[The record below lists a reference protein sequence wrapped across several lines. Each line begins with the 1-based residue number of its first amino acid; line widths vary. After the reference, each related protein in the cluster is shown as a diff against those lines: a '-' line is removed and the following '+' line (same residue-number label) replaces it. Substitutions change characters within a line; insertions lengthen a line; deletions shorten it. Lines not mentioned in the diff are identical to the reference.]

1 MYIGV
6 ISMRYAKALLAYADE
21 KGTEDTVYEEA
32 GILADSFSR
41 IPELRQALDNPVL
54 PAETKLKLICEAAG
68 GGQVSEELKRFVE
81 LVLEERR
88 EKFLQFMI
96 MSYID
101 LYRKQKNISVGKIT
115 TVCPVAEE
123 VVSRIRALV
132 VEKTHGT
139 VEFKTKI
146 DPKLEGGFI
155 FEIGT
160 YRLDASVANQ
170 IKRVKQ
176 QFIAK
181 SKSISVCIFW
191 FLI

>member
-21 KGTEDTVYEEA
+21 NTVEDTVYEESKR
-32 GILADSFSR
+32 LADSFSKV
-41 IPELRQALDNPVL
+41 PELRQALDSPVL
-54 PAETKLKLICEAAG
+54 PVVTKLQLVCEAAG
-68 GGQVSEELKRFVE
+68 NGKVSNEFKRFVE

-88 EKFLQFMI
+88 EKFLQFII

-101 LYRKQKNISVGKIT
+101 LYRKQKNISIGKIT
-115 TVCPVAEE
+115 TVCPVADE
-123 VVSRIRALV
+123 VVNRIRALV

-170 IKRVKQ
+170 IKQVKR
-176 QFIAK
+176 QFIDK
-181 SKSISVCIFW
+181 NRRIV
-191 FLI
+191 

>member
-6 ISMRYAKALLAYADE
+6 FSIRYAKAFLAYADE
-21 KGTEDTVYEEA
+21 NGVADTVYEETKT
-32 GILADSFSR
+32 LADSFLQV
-41 IPELRQALDNPVL
+41 PELRQALENPVL
-54 PAETKLKLICEAAG
+54 PVETKWQLVCEAAG
-68 GGQVSEELKRFVE
+68 GGNVSKELKRFVE
-81 LVLEERR
+81 LVLAERR

-115 TVCPVAEE
+115 TVCPVAGE
-123 VVSRIRALV
+123 VIDRIRTLV

-139 VEFKTKI
+139 VEFKTRI

-155 FEIGT
+155 FEVGT

-181 SKSISVCIFW
+181 NRRIV
-191 FLI
+191 

>member
-1 MYIGV
+1 M
-6 ISMRYAKALLAYADE
+6 
-21 KGTEDTVYEEA
+21 
-32 GILADSFSR
+32 ADSFSR
-41 IPELRQALDNPVL
+41 IPELRQALDSPVL

-68 GGQVSEELKRFVE
+68 GGKVSEELKRFVE

-123 VVSRIRALV
+123 VVNRIRALV

-170 IKRVKQ
+170 IKRVKK

-181 SKSISVCIFW
+181 NRRIV
-191 FLI
+191 

>member
-54 PAETKLKLICEAAG
+54 PAETKL
-68 GGQVSEELKRFVE
+68 SEELKRFVE

-123 VVSRIRALV
+123 VVNRIRALV

-181 SKSISVCIFW
+181 NRRIV
-191 FLI
+191 

>member
-54 PAETKLKLICEAAG
+54 PARNKLKLICEAAG
-68 GGQVSEELKRFVE
+68 GGKVSEELKRFVE

-123 VVSRIRALV
+123 VVNRIRALV
-132 VEKTHGT
+132 VEENSMET
-139 VEFKTKI
+139 VELQK
-146 DPKLEGGFI
+146 PK
-155 FEIGT
+155 
-160 YRLDASVANQ
+160 
-170 IKRVKQ
+170 
-176 QFIAK
+176 
-181 SKSISVCIFW
+181 
-191 FLI
+191 

>member
-6 ISMRYAKALLAYADE
+6 FSMRYAKALLAYSNE
-21 KGTEDTVYEEA
+21 NGVEDTVYEEA
-32 GILADSFSR
+32 RKLAESFLQV
-41 IPELRQALDNPVL
+41 PQLRQALENPVL
-54 PAETKLKLICEAAG
+54 PVETKLQLVCEAAG
-68 GGQVSEELKRFVE
+68 GGNVSKELKRFME
-81 LVLEERR
+81 LVLTERR
-88 EKFLQFMI
+88 EKFLQFMV

-101 LYRKQKNISVGKIT
+101 LYRKQKNISIGKIT
-115 TVCPVAEE
+115 TVCPVADG
-123 VVSRIRALV
+123 VINHIRTLV

-139 VEFKTKI
+139 VEFKTRI

-181 SKSISVCIFW
+181 NRRIV
-191 FLI
+191 

>member
-1 MYIGV
+1 MYIGA

-21 KGTEDTVYEEA
+21 NGVEDKVYEEA
-32 GILADSFSR
+32 KTLADSFAQV
-41 IPELRQALDNPVL
+41 PELRPTLENPVL
-54 PAETKLKLICEAAG
+54 PAETKLKLVCEAAG
-68 GGQVSEELKRFVE
+68 GTGVSKEMKRFIG

-88 EKFLQFMI
+88 EKFLQFII
-96 MSYID
+96 MSYIG
-101 LYRKQKNISVGKIT
+101 LYQKQKNISIGKIT

-123 VVSRIRALV
+123 VVDRIRALV

-139 VEFKTKI
+139 VEFKTKL
-146 DPKLEGGFI
+146 DPGLEGGFI

-170 IKRVKQ
+170 IKRVKK

-181 SKSISVCIFW
+181 NRRIV
-191 FLI
+191 

>member
-21 KGTEDTVYEEA
+21 SGTADTVYAEA
-32 GILADSFSR
+32 GTLADSFSKV
-41 IPELRQALDNPVL
+41 PELRQAL
-54 PAETKLKLICEAAG
+54 
-68 GGQVSEELKRFVE
+68 
-81 LVLEERR
+81 
-88 EKFLQFMI
+88 
-96 MSYID
+96 D

-123 VVSRIRALV
+123 VVNRIRALV

-139 VEFKTKI
+139 VEFKTKT

-160 YRLDASVANQ
+160 YRLDASVADQ

-181 SKSISVCIFW
+181 NRRIV
-191 FLI
+191 

>member
-6 ISMRYAKALLAYADE
+6 FSMRYAKALLAYSNE
-21 KGTEDTVYEEA
+21 NGVEDKVYEEA
-32 GILADSFSR
+32 LKLAESFLQV
-41 IPELRQALDNPVL
+41 PQLRQALENPVL
-54 PAETKLKLICEAAG
+54 PVETKLQLVAEAAG
-68 GGQVSEELKRFVE
+68 GGNVSKELKRFVE
-81 LVLEERR
+81 LVLTERR

-101 LYRKQKNISVGKIT
+101 LYRKQKNISIGKIT
-115 TVCPVAEE
+115 TVCPVSDE
-123 VVSRIRALV
+123 VINHIRALV

-139 VEFKTKI
+139 VEFKTRI

-181 SKSISVCIFW
+181 NRRIV
-191 FLI
+191 

>member
-68 GGQVSEELKRFVE
+68 GGKVSEELI
-81 LVLEERR
+81 LEERR

-123 VVSRIRALV
+123 VVNRIRALV

-181 SKSISVCIFW
+181 NRRIV
-191 FLI
+191 

>member
-21 KGTEDTVYEEA
+21 AGAEDAVYHEA
-32 GILADSFSR
+32 RVLAESFSNV
-41 IPELRQALDNPVL
+41 PELRQALDSPVL

-68 GGQVSEELKRFVE
+68 GGSVSKELKRFVK

-115 TVCPVAEE
+115 TVCPVSEE
-123 VVSRIRALV
+123 VVNRIRALV

-139 VEFKTKI
+139 VEFKTRI
-146 DPKLEGGFI
+146 DPNLEGGFI

-160 YRLDASVANQ
+160 YRLDASIANQ
-170 IKRVKQ
+170 IRRVKR

-181 SKSISVCIFW
+181 NRRIV
-191 FLI
+191 